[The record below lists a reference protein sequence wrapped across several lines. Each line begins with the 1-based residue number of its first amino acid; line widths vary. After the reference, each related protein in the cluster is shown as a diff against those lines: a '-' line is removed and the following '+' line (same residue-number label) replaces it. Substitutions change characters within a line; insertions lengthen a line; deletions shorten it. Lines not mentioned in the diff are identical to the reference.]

1 MPKAGQTSLKCGTLW
16 IKLTAYNHHESKY
29 RQFATILWRFGE
41 RMTEYLDEL
50 IHLFRKARSGTPIK
64 FQNEEVKNHLLTGLT
79 VDALGEI
86 KEYLDLSAADIV

>member
-1 MPKAGQTSLKCGTLW
+1 
-16 IKLTAYNHHESKY
+16 
-29 RQFATILWRFGE
+29 
-41 RMTEYLDEL
+41 MTEYLDEL